1 MPWTISAKQPSKERI
16 EPGCTVRRNREPLAV
31 NLQFEVLLDE
41 PEIGRIVRVGN
52 WILTTYPDGHGEWE
66 YEGAKH
72 EPKAAARQPREIRRS
87 DQPGEVAENLREA
100 SANGALRRAAL
111 PRVPSRARV
120 QESHSW
126 DALLKPDKA
135 S

>member
-1 MPWTISAKQPSKERI
+1 MELKFELLFSDAE
-16 EPGCTVRRNREPLAV
+16 
-31 NLQFEVLLDE
+31 FEVYAAGGWQFTRE
-41 PEIGRIVRVGN
+41 RS
-52 WILTTYPDGHGEWE
+52 GESYWE
-66 YEGAKH
+66 WTGAKH